1 MEKLIML
8 IDDDGEE
15 LEILNEALSLG
26 NIQATC
32 VWAEGG
38 EHAIQL
44 LNHMTPDYIFIDI
57 NMPGMDGL
65 SCLQELQKKRAL
77 TNIPKIIY
85 STAINDSTITNARER
100 GAVGCI
106 QKGDNIASLAVKL
119 SAFLR
124 GVAMSG

>member
-1 MEKLIML
+1 ML

-15 LEILNEALSLG
+15 LEILTEALNRG

-44 LNHMTPDYIFIDI
+44 LNHLTPDYIFIDI
-57 NMPGMDGL
+57 NMPGMDGF

-77 TNIPKIIY
+77 LKIPKFIY
-85 STAINDSTITNARER
+85 STAINDNTTIIARER

-106 QKGDNIASLAVKL
+106 QKGDSIDSLAEKL
-119 SAFLR
+119 SLFF
-124 GVAMSG
+124 GVTTMSG